1 MLKKEDGE
9 LDFRLSAAE
18 LERKVRAFQPWPGTF
33 TTWLGGPLK
42 VQRALVVDDPGQEAG
57 RSPGDHIIY
66 QGLPAI
72 CTAQGLLVLVELQPA
87 GKKSMAG
94 KIFLQGAR
102 NWL

>member
-1 MLKKEDGE
+1 LKKEDGE
-9 LDFRLSAAE
+9 LDFRLSATE
-18 LERKVRAFQPWPGTF
+18 LERKVRAFQPWPGAYTI
-33 TTWLGGPLK
+33 WLGGPLK
-42 VQRALVVDDPGQEAG
+42 VQRARVALDPEKEA
-57 RSPGDHIIY
+57 RLSPGEHIVY

-72 CTAQGLLVLVELQPA
+72 CTAQGLLVLEALQPA